1 MIYSK
6 DRILTT
12 HVGSLPRPSDL
23 IPLLQ
28 AKDDEQPHDAAFL
41 EQSIVAAVDS
51 MVQKQVASGVDIV
64 SDGEMSKLSYTTYIT
79 RRLAGMDYVA
89 DAAALGG
96 TPGQAGTK
104 GKRGGARQSDMAEHP
119 DYVAQIRESARK
131 IVGAMKFPQCVGA
144 LSYENTKP
152 MEQDLKRYRDIV
164 SKHQPIDAFM
174 TAASPGVLS
183 TFIGNNF
190 YNTNDAY
197 LEGLADAM
205 QTEYEAIVDAGFVLQ
220 VDCPDLAASNHTVYQ
235 DISEDEWLKVI
246 EKHIEVLNHAVRN
259 IPAEKMRMHICWGN
273 YEGPHTHDV
282 AWSKVAPVVFKA
294 KPQAVQFEA
303 ANPRHAHEFA
313 DFTSNMIPDDKIM
326 IPGVLDSTTNFVEHP
341 KLIAQ
346 RIVNWAN
353 IVGRERVIAGTD
365 CGFGTF
371 AGPMPRIAR
380 SIMWKKFEAMAEG
393 AKIATDLL
401 WA

>member
-12 HVGSLPRPSDL
+12 HVGSLPRPASL

-28 AKDDEQPHDAAFL
+28 AHDDGDEVDINTL
-41 EQSIVAAVDS
+41 EKTMTAAVDE
-51 MVQKQVASGVDIV
+51 MVENQVANGVDIV

-79 RRLAGMDYVA
+79 NRLAGMDYVE

-96 TPGQAGTK
+96 TPGQEGTEGEK
-104 GKRGGARQSDMAEHP
+104 GGARQSDMAEHP
-119 DYVAQIRESARK
+119 DFVEQIRESARK
-131 IVGAMKFPQCVGA
+131 IVGQIKFPQCVGD
-144 LSYENTKP
+144 LSYENTEP
-152 MEQDLKRYRDIV
+152 LEQDLSRYRAIV
-164 SKHQPIDAFM
+164 DKHSPTDAFLP
-174 TAASPGVLS
+174 AASPGVLS
-183 TFIGNNF
+183 TFVGNS
-190 YNTNDAY
+190 YYDTNDAY
-197 LEGLADAM
+197 LEGLAEAM

-220 VDCPDLAASNHTVYQ
+220 IDCPDLAASNHTVYQ
-235 DISEDEWLKVI
+235 HISVDEWLKVI
-246 EKHIEVLNHAVRN
+246 EKHIEVLNHATRN
-259 IPAEKMRMHICWGN
+259 IPSEKMRMHICWGN

-282 AWSKVAPVVFKA
+282 DWSKAAPVVFKA
-294 KPQAVQFEA
+294 KPQGVQFEA

-313 DFTSNMIPDDKIM
+313 DFTSDMIPDDKIM

-346 RIVNWAN
+346 HIINWAN

-371 AGPMPRIAR
+371 AGPTPRIAR
-380 SIMWKKFEAMAEG
+380 SIMWAKFKAMAEG
-393 AKIATDLL
+393 AQIATDKL
-401 WA
+401 WS